1 MMQGRHGVSLHL
13 CWSRQSSESNVG
25 STELVMLR
33 VLGMSMMI
41 CGTPLQTIDVVHV
54 LVVGRQAARVVAQVR
69 VVDVQHHPLDVPAVA
84 TVNGHCLGLLVLGP
98 GGRLRGCRGGILLVL
113 LLLPSRGRPVAE
125 LHGVAR
131 PGDGTRPARGSMM
144 RSLWLWLVLLV
155 AVVVPRGSGAAGTST
170 AGMAGI
176 AVWCQGVRMLMLVL
190 GMARVEVQGVRV
202 LAIAMVVMDMDMVA
216 VVEVGVDVAVGG

>member
-1 MMQGRHGVSLHL
+1 
-13 CWSRQSSESNVG
+13 
-25 STELVMLR
+25 MLR

-84 TVNGHCLGLLVLGP
+84 AVNGHCLGLLGP
-98 GGRLRGCRGGILLVL
+98 GGRLRGCRGGILLWML
-113 LLLPSRGRPVAE
+113 LVLLPSRGRPVAE

-144 RSLWLWLVLLV
+144 RSLLLWLV
-155 AVVVPRGSGAAGTST
+155 
-170 AGMAGI
+170 
-176 AVWCQGVRMLMLVL
+176 
-190 GMARVEVQGVRV
+190 
-202 LAIAMVVMDMDMVA
+202 
-216 VVEVGVDVAVGG
+216 